1 LLVIVLCLL
10 FAIDFASV
18 KVFVVPTF
26 YLPASNLE

>member
-1 LLVIVLCLL
+1 VLCLL
-10 FAIDFASV
+10 FEIDFASV